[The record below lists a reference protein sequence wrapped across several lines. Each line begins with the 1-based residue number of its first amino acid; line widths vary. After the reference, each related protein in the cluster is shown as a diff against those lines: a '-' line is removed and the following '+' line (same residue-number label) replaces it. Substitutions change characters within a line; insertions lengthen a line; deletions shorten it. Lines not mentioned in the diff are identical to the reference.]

1 MPFDLWYELFGND
14 TLRTAREEQT
24 PDCMI
29 DDYVERAFLTASSP
43 PDDALDYNDIQRI
56 TENSRAL

>member
-14 TLRTAREEQT
+14 ILRTAREEHT

-29 DDYVERAFLTASSP
+29 DDFIETAFLSASSP
-43 PDDALDYNDIQRI
+43 IDDALDYSDTQHVK
-56 TENSRAL
+56 EAA